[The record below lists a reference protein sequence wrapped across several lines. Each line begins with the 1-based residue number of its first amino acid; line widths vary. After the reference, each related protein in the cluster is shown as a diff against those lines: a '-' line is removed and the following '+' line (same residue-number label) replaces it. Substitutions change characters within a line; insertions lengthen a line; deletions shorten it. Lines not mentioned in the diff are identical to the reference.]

1 MRQGR
6 NRPNRVLGWNRSAER
21 DARMQQEE
29 VRLERL
35 GSIAIV
41 DLRGYITKTSGKPVK
56 DVFNGIDPRV
66 DRSVLFRFDEETYV
80 NSEGIKT
87 LIDLLIQ
94 ARRNGL
100 KVGITGIS
108 EHFKKIFRMVGI
120 TKLSRIF
127 ESTEEAIQEW
137 GETAGSS
144 K

>member
-1 MRQGR
+1 
-6 NRPNRVLGWNRSAER
+6 
-21 DARMQQEE
+21 MQREE

-56 DVFNGIDPRV
+56 DVFNGIDPHV
-66 DRSVLFRFDEETYV
+66 DRSVLFRFDGETYV

-94 ARRNGL
+94 AKRSNQR
-100 KVGITGIS
+100 VGITGIS

-120 TKLSRIF
+120 TKLARIF
-127 ESTEEAIQEW
+127 ESTEEAIREW
-137 GETAGSS
+137 DETLGNSQ
-144 K
+144 